1 MLKFKSLNTIGDYSL
16 DTNETNNKNVLRF
29 KRKNIIFTPIIVN
42 QDPTMKIMILG
53 ANGFIGRRILK
64 RLAPKHQVMACSLH
78 QDIMPEESYRFE
90 VIDILNYPAL
100 MDLLNN
106 FQPDVIINGS
116 AYSVVDYCEQ
126 HQEEAYAMNVT
137 VVKHLAEYSQANSCR
152 LIHISTDFVFD
163 GTSTKAYTETDSPN
177 PINYYGKTKRWSEEA
192 IEQLCTNYAI
202 VRVEVV
208 YGKPFPKQHGN
219 IVHLVKNR
227 LENGQSIRVVSDQFR
242 SPTWVEDIANA
253 IEKLLS
259 DQYQGIYHICGDE
272 TLSVADIA
280 HRVAKF
286 FQLDASLIEA
296 VTTEEMNEA
305 TPRPAFTPMSIEKAK
320 KELGYQPSKL
330 EEGFKE

>member
-1 MLKFKSLNTIGDYSL
+1 M
-16 DTNETNNKNVLRF
+16 LRF
-29 KRKNIIFTPIIVN
+29 ERKNIIFTPIIIN

-64 RLAPKHQVMACSLH
+64 RLAPKHQVVACSLH
-78 QDIMPEESYRFE
+78 QDILPEESYRFE

-100 MDLLNN
+100 MGLLNE
-106 FQPDVIINGS
+106 FHPDVIINAA

-208 YGKPFPKQHGN
+208 YGKPFPKQHGT
-219 IVHLVKNR
+219 
-227 LENGQSIRVVSDQFR
+227 
-242 SPTWVEDIANA
+242 SP
-253 IEKLLS
+253 S
-259 DQYQGIYHICGDE
+259 G
-272 TLSVADIA
+272 
-280 HRVAKF
+280 F
-286 FQLDASLIEA
+286 SL
-296 VTTEEMNEA
+296 N
-305 TPRPAFTPMSIEKAK
+305 
-320 KELGYQPSKL
+320 
-330 EEGFKE
+330 